1 MADPSSWLS
10 TIAGD
15 PSPWFGFLRSS
26 GPLEGAQQRIE
37 MEERPGVDGF
47 LVFLT
52 GVKPDPFSMQ
62 TESDVASRA
71 DAMTAYVA
79 ACGAVGTKK
88 VFYKYGQGLGQVVV
102 MKVTLISI
110 TPANAA
116 VNGMLIA
123 NGANGFVL
131 TLQWTLRGVA

>member
-10 TIAGD
+10 TIAEA
-15 PSPWFGFLRSS
+15 PSPWFGFLRAM
-26 GPLEGAQQRIE
+26 GPIDGAQQRIE

-47 LVFLT
+47 LVYLT
-52 GVKPDPFSMQ
+52 GVKPDPFSLQ
-62 TESDVASRA
+62 TESDVETRA
-71 DAMTAYVA
+71 DALTAYAA
-79 ACGAVGTKK
+79 ACSAVGTKK
-88 VFYKYGQGLGQVVV
+88 VLYKYGQSLGEVVV
-102 MKVTLISI
+102 LKVTLLSI
-110 TPANAA
+110 TPANSA